1 MEWAHYIKQMLLF
14 TITIDIFFP
23 AGISH
28 STEIYGLAYRPGV
41 YILRCFVSP
50 CNGTDRVIEGKDEV
64 LSASIPFGG
73 GVCPCP
79 AFTFN
84 VHNDGGQM
92 KNWIQAFS
100 VIDFISAGILVTAV
114 SINTFKRIEP
124 SVKAYTLNSWL
135 LSALTAVAAFM
146 TGEVHLYAAS
156 VVTFISK
163 GVLIPMFL
171 RRIVK
176 RIKATHDVEPYIS
189 NALSLTISGILVVT
203 VYASLKEG
211 IVVTGLSKNVLQIS
225 IAVILIGLFIMI
237 TRRKA
242 IIQVI
247 GLLFMENGLF
257 LAGFALTFGMPLIR
271 NSEFC
276 SICSWA

>member
-1 MEWAHYIKQMLLF
+1 
-14 TITIDIFFP
+14 
-23 AGISH
+23 
-28 STEIYGLAYRPGV
+28 
-41 YILRCFVSP
+41 
-50 CNGTDRVIEGKDEV
+50 
-64 LSASIPFGG
+64 
-73 GVCPCP
+73 
-79 AFTFN
+79 
-84 VHNDGGQM
+84 M

-124 SVKAYTLNSWL
+124 CVKAYTVNSWL
-135 LSALTAVAAFM
+135 LSALTAITALM

-156 VVTFISK
+156 LITFLSK

-176 RIKATHDVEPYIS
+176 QIKATHDVEPYIS
-189 NALSLTISGILVVT
+189 NALSLTISGILVVA
-203 VYASLKEG
+203 VYASLKKG
-211 IVVTGLSKNVLQIS
+211 IFVTGLSENVLQIS

-237 TRRKA
+237 TRKKA

-257 LAGFALTFGMPLIR
+257 LAGFALTFGMPLIIELGVLFDMLMGVIILGIFIIQIKKAF
-271 NSEFC
+271 S
-276 SICSWA
+276 SSDLDKLTILKG